1 MPKLSDKKP
10 NSEVKNFEVLE
21 DCRKF
26 TRYDKKVEDC
36 EKYLYRLNLKYMVAG
51 SIVVF
56 ATNLFWFVFD
66 TVKGVGY
73 AKYHD
78 LSTVAIMVMICA
90 SIAMLALTQYKQV
103 GDKVIRYS
111 MFAYYL
117 LLIAEVTILM
127 INRDANIYAILKE
140 YIPEEKLSEAY
151 GYVGISIASLYLFA
165 PALTPSPKK
174 IDGIMFYAAIA
185 VNLLIPAI
193 LQKGSLYG
201 FFSEVILRIG
211 VISVY
216 INQRNHAMR
225 IGRQNIKL
233 NLANDKL
240 ESMAYVDVL
249 TGTFNRRALIE
260 YAKRIDADKE
270 VRTFGVILIDVDDF
284 KSYNDTHS
292 HVKGDDALA
301 AVSGAINGV
310 LFKRGLSLFRY
321 GGEEFL
327 ILLPDCDE
335 KTLLDIAKEVRRVVK
350 GLKIKRDDGKRQYL
364 TITCGVAN
372 EAATMDN
379 VNELYFITAADK
391 QMYVGKNK
399 GKDCVAFGGE
409 IVDR

>member
-36 EKYLYRLNLKYMVAG
+36 EKYLYRLNLKYMVAV

-103 GDKVIRYS
+103 GDNVIRYS

-127 INRDANIYAILKE
+127 INRDANIYAMLKE

-165 PALTPSPKK
+165 PALTPSPK
-174 IDGIMFYAAIA
+174 
-185 VNLLIPAI
+185 
-193 LQKGSLYG
+193 
-201 FFSEVILRIG
+201 R
-211 VISVY
+211 
-216 INQRNHAMR
+216 
-225 IGRQNIKL
+225 
-233 NLANDKL
+233 
-240 ESMAYVDVL
+240 
-249 TGTFNRRALIE
+249 
-260 YAKRIDADKE
+260 
-270 VRTFGVILIDVDDF
+270 
-284 KSYNDTHS
+284 
-292 HVKGDDALA
+292 
-301 AVSGAINGV
+301 
-310 LFKRGLSLFRY
+310 
-321 GGEEFL
+321 
-327 ILLPDCDE
+327 
-335 KTLLDIAKEVRRVVK
+335 
-350 GLKIKRDDGKRQYL
+350 
-364 TITCGVAN
+364 
-372 EAATMDN
+372 
-379 VNELYFITAADK
+379 
-391 QMYVGKNK
+391 
-399 GKDCVAFGGE
+399 
-409 IVDR
+409 

>member
-36 EKYLYRLNLKYMVAG
+36 EKYLYRLNLKYMVAV

-270 VRTFGVILIDVDDF
+270 VKTFGVILIDVRF
-284 KSYNDTHS
+284 QELQRHS
-292 HVKGDDALA
+292 LARKGRRRT
-301 AVSGAINGV
+301 GCR
-310 LFKRGLSLFRY
+310 KRGNKRS
-321 GGEEFL
+321 
-327 ILLPDCDE
+327 
-335 KTLLDIAKEVRRVVK
+335 VV
-350 GLKIKRDDGKRQYL
+350 
-364 TITCGVAN
+364 
-372 EAATMDN
+372 
-379 VNELYFITAADK
+379 
-391 QMYVGKNK
+391 
-399 GKDCVAFGGE
+399 
-409 IVDR
+409 

>member
-36 EKYLYRLNLKYMVAG
+36 EKYLYRLNLKYMVAV

-270 VRTFGVILIDVDDF
+270 VKTFGVILIDVDDF

-292 HVKGDDALA
+292 HGKGRRRT
-301 AVSGAINGV
+301 GCR
-310 LFKRGLSLFRY
+310 KRGNKRS
-321 GGEEFL
+321 
-327 ILLPDCDE
+327 
-335 KTLLDIAKEVRRVVK
+335 VV
-350 GLKIKRDDGKRQYL
+350 
-364 TITCGVAN
+364 
-372 EAATMDN
+372 
-379 VNELYFITAADK
+379 
-391 QMYVGKNK
+391 
-399 GKDCVAFGGE
+399 
-409 IVDR
+409 

>member
-36 EKYLYRLNLKYMVAG
+36 EKYLYRLNLKYMVAV

-103 GDKVIRYS
+103 GDKVILTRC
-111 MFAYYL
+111 FAYYL

-260 YAKRIDADKE
+260 YAKRRA
-270 VRTFGVILIDVDDF
+270 
-284 KSYNDTHS
+284 KSD
-292 HVKGDDALA
+292 
-301 AVSGAINGV
+301 
-310 LFKRGLSLFRY
+310 RY
-321 GGEEFL
+321 
-327 ILLPDCDE
+327 
-335 KTLLDIAKEVRRVVK
+335 A
-350 GLKIKRDDGKRQYL
+350 
-364 TITCGVAN
+364 
-372 EAATMDN
+372 
-379 VNELYFITAADK
+379 
-391 QMYVGKNK
+391 
-399 GKDCVAFGGE
+399 
-409 IVDR
+409 

>member
-36 EKYLYRLNLKYMVAG
+36 EKYLYRLNLKYMVAV

-260 YAKRIDADKE
+260 YAKRIGADKE
-270 VRTFGVILIDVDDF
+270 VKTFGVILIDVDDF
-284 KSYNDTHS
+284 KSYNDTHL

-321 GGEEFL
+321 GG
-327 ILLPDCDE
+327 
-335 KTLLDIAKEVRRVVK
+335 
-350 GLKIKRDDGKRQYL
+350 
-364 TITCGVAN
+364 
-372 EAATMDN
+372 
-379 VNELYFITAADK
+379 
-391 QMYVGKNK
+391 
-399 GKDCVAFGGE
+399 
-409 IVDR
+409 

>member
-21 DCRKF
+21 DCRKL

-36 EKYLYRLNLKYMVAG
+36 EKYLYRLNLKYMVAV

-66 TVKGVGY
+66 AAKGVGY

-78 LSTVAIMVMICA
+78 LSTAAIIVMICA

-103 GDKVIRYS
+103 GDNVIRYS
-111 MFAYYL
+111 MFAYYS

-140 YIPEEKLSEAY
+140 YIPEDKLSEAY

-174 IDGIMFYAAIA
+174 IDGIIFYVAVA
-185 VNLLIPAI
+185 VNLFIPVI

-201 FFSEVILRIG
+201 FFSELILRIG

-216 INQRNHAMR
+216 INQRSHAMR

-233 NLANDKL
+233 NLANGKL

-270 VRTFGVILIDVDDF
+270 VKTFGVILIDVDDF

-292 HVKGDDALA
+292 HIKGDDALA

-310 LFKRGLSLFRY
+310 LFKRGLSLFRC

-335 KTLLDIAKEVRRVVK
+335 ETLLDIAKEVRREVK

-372 EAATMDN
+372 EVATMDN

-391 QMYVGKNK
+391 QMYVGKSK

>member
-36 EKYLYRLNLKYMVAG
+36 EKYLYRLNLKYMVAV

-270 VRTFGVILIDVDDF
+270 VKTFGVILIDVDDF

-310 LFKRGLSLFRY
+310 LFKRGLSLFS
-321 GGEEFL
+321 
-327 ILLPDCDE
+327 
-335 KTLLDIAKEVRRVVK
+335 
-350 GLKIKRDDGKRQYL
+350 
-364 TITCGVAN
+364 
-372 EAATMDN
+372 
-379 VNELYFITAADK
+379 TAA
-391 QMYVGKNK
+391 KN
-399 GKDCVAFGGE
+399 F
-409 IVDR
+409 

>member
-21 DCRKF
+21 DCRKL

-36 EKYLYRLNLKYMVAG
+36 EKYLYRLNLKYMVAV

-66 TVKGVGY
+66 AVKGVGY

-78 LSTVAIMVMICA
+78 LSTAAIIVMICA

-103 GDKVIRYS
+103 GDNVIRYS
-111 MFAYYL
+111 MFAYYS
-117 LLIAEVTILM
+117 LLITEVTILM

-140 YIPEEKLSEAY
+140 YIPEDKLSEAY

-174 IDGIMFYAAIA
+174 IDGIIFYVAVA
-185 VNLLIPAI
+185 VNLFIPVI
-193 LQKGSLYG
+193 LQKGSVYG
-201 FFSEVILRIG
+201 FFSELILRIG

-216 INQRNHAMR
+216 INQRSHAMR

-233 NLANDKL
+233 NLANGKL

-270 VRTFGVILIDVDDF
+270 VKTFGVILIDVDDF
-284 KSYNDTHS
+284 KSYNDTHAY
-292 HVKGDDALA
+292 KGRRRT
-301 AVSGAINGV
+301 GCR
-310 LFKRGLSLFRY
+310 KRGNKRS
-321 GGEEFL
+321 
-327 ILLPDCDE
+327 
-335 KTLLDIAKEVRRVVK
+335 VV
-350 GLKIKRDDGKRQYL
+350 
-364 TITCGVAN
+364 
-372 EAATMDN
+372 
-379 VNELYFITAADK
+379 
-391 QMYVGKNK
+391 
-399 GKDCVAFGGE
+399 
-409 IVDR
+409 